1 MKVAFIGV
9 GTMGGHM
16 AANVLKAGH
25 ELIVFDV
32 RRATAEPLLA
42 KGARWADSAAQAAQ
56 QAELILTSLPGPREV
71 EAVALGEGGILQGAP
86 RGSVYADLSTSSPTL
101 IRRIAETFKEQGIH
115 VLDAPVSGGPNGA
128 EAGTLQLMVGGD
140 QEVYDRVRPVLLA
153 IGTKVDRMGDV
164 GTGEV
169 AKLCH
174 NMLGYSTALA
184 LAEAFTLGTKA
195 GVAPEDLLR
204 AIKGAAFGVHNSLN
218 YRIPQVVFK
227 NDFDVPRFALRLAR
241 KDVGLATEL
250 GREYNV
256 PMNVASLAEQAL
268 VEGMVRGW
276 ENKDSSAI
284 WLLQEERAGVE
295 VRSTEEA

>member
-16 AANVLKAGH
+16 AANLLKAGH
-25 ELIVFDV
+25 DVVVFDT

-42 KGARWADSAAQAAQ
+42 KGARWAESPAQAAQ
-56 QAELILTSLPGPREV
+56 QAELTLTSLPGPREV

-101 IRRIAETFKEQGIH
+101 IRRIHGVFKEQGIH
-115 VLDAPVSGGPNGA
+115 VLDAPVSGGPGGA

-140 QEVYDRVRPVLLA
+140 PEIYERVRPVLLA

-164 GTGEV
+164 GAGEV

-174 NMLGYSTALA
+174 NMLSYCAGLA
-184 LAEAFTLGTKA
+184 LAEAFTLGVKA
-195 GVAPEDLLR
+195 GIAPEDLLT
-204 AIKGAAFGVHNSLN
+204 AIKGSAYGVHNSLN
-218 YRIPQVVFK
+218 FRIPEIVFK

-256 PMNVASLAEQAL
+256 PLPVANLAEQAL
-268 VEGMVRGW
+268 IEGLVRGW
-276 ENKDSSAI
+276 DNKDSWAV
-284 WLLQEERAGVE
+284 WLLQEERAGVD
-295 VRSTEEA
+295 VRTSQE